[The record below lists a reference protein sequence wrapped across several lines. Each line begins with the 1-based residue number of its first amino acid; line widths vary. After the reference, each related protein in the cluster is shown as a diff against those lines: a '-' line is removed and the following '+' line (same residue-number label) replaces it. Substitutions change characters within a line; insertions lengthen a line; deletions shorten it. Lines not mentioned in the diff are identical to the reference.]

1 MLLVDSQLVLPAM
14 HIKLGI
20 MKNVL
25 WALDKNSDGL
35 NYLKQKFPK
44 LSDEKIKEGIFVGL
58 QIVQLLRFQVL
69 TMVSMKM
76 TVFWNIALLPVDG
89 SCNHL

>member
-1 MLLVDSQLVLPAM
+1 MLLVDSQLVLPVM

-25 WALDKNSDGL
+25 WALDKKSDGL

-58 QIVQLLRFQVL
+58 QIVQLFEISGSHNGEYEDDGVL
-69 TMVSMKM
+69 EYC
-76 TVFWNIALLPVDG
+76 PVT
-89 SCNHL
+89 C